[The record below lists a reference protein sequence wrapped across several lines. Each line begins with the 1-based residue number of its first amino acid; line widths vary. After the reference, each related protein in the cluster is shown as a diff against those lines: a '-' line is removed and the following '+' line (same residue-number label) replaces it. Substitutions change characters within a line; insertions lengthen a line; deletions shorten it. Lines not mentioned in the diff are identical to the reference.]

1 MSAMAIETDVEEV
14 IDTHHDHVNRGMA
27 RLMRLLNVG
36 VEVSADG
43 VHVTDHKGI
52 RYLDCG
58 GYCVFLLGR
67 RHPCVLAAAIAQLEN
82 VALGSRLLVN
92 RQQADAAKALA
103 SVAPAGLQY
112 VWLANS
118 GAEAVEAAMKLAK
131 VNGRSRF
138 IAMKGGFHGK
148 TLGALSLTHS
158 PKYRL
163 PFAPLLPGVS
173 FVDFGDIDALRLA
186 MADGGADTAVVL
198 EPIQS
203 EAGVIIPPAGYLR
216 AVEALCRERG
226 ALLILDEISTGLGR
240 TGAWWVCQD
249 EGVTPDILLC
259 GKALSG
265 GLVPVS
271 ALLCRAELY
280 EAFNTNPLVHTSTFA
295 GSPLVSAVVKAVI
308 ETLVELDAPRR
319 AKQLGEQLLDGLAAI
334 QQRHQFP
341 FLAAIRGRGLLI
353 ALEFTQDAFAGE
365 FLLEMVANKVL
376 ISHSLNAHATARL
389 TPPVTLTDT
398 HVAQLLG
405 AAEASLIAIHHRY
418 FATQDVPA

>member
-1 MSAMAIETDVEEV
+1 MSTLEADVEEL

-67 RHPCVLAAAIAQLEN
+67 RHPAVLKAAIDQLGQ

-92 RQQADAAKALA
+92 RQQAEAAKALA
-103 SVAPAGLQY
+103 TIAPAGLSY

-118 GAEAVEAAMKLAK
+118 GAEAVEAALKLAK
-131 VNGRSRF
+131 INGRNRF

-148 TLGALSLTHS
+148 TLGALSITHS

-173 FVDFGDIDALRLA
+173 FVDFGDVDALRVA

-203 EAGVIIPPAGYLR
+203 EAGVVIPPAGYLR

-240 TGAWWVCQD
+240 TGSWWVCED

-280 EAFNTNPLVHTSTFA
+280 DAFNTNPLVHTSTFA
-295 GSPLVSAVVKAVI
+295 GSPLVSAVVKATV
-308 ETLVELDAPRR
+308 EALVELDAPRR
-319 AKQLGEQLLDGLAAI
+319 ARRIGERLLDGLTAI
-334 QQRHQFP
+334 QQRGQFP
-341 FLAAIRGRGLLI
+341 FLTAIRGKGLLI
-353 ALEFTQDAFAGE
+353 ALEFTQEAYAGE
-365 FLLEMVANKVL
+365 FLLEMVANRVL

-389 TPPVTLTDT
+389 TPPVTLEEADI
-398 HVAQLLG
+398 AELLA
-405 AAEASLIAIHHRY
+405 AAEASLTAIHHRY
-418 FATQDVPA
+418 FPTQDVTA

>member
-1 MSAMAIETDVEEV
+1 MNALETDVEEL

-27 RLMRLLNVG
+27 RLMRLLSVG
-36 VEVSADG
+36 VEVAADG

-67 RHPCVLAAAIAQLEN
+67 CHPAVLEAAIDQIKC

-92 RQQADAAKALA
+92 RQQAEAAKALA
-103 SVAPAGLQY
+103 AIAPPGLSY
-112 VWLANS
+112 VWFANS
-118 GAEAVEAAMKLAK
+118 GAEAVEAALKLAK

-138 IAMKGGFHGK
+138 IAMRGGFHGK

-158 PKYRL
+158 PKFRL
-163 PFAPLLPGVS
+163 PFAPLLPGVT
-173 FVDFGDIDALRLA
+173 FVDFGDVQALRTAL
-186 MADGGADTAVVL
+186 ADGGADTAVVL

-203 EAGVIIPPAGYLR
+203 EAGVVIPPAGYLR

-271 ALLCRAELY
+271 AMLCRAELY

-295 GSPLVSAVVKAVI
+295 GSPLVSAVVKSTI
-308 ETLVELDAPRR
+308 ETLLELDAPRR
-319 AKQLGEQLLDGLAAI
+319 ARALGERLLAGLTAI
-334 QQRHQFP
+334 QQQHAFP
-341 FLAAIRGRGLLI
+341 FLKAIRGRGLLI
-353 ALEFTQDAFAGE
+353 ALEFTEEAFAGE

-389 TPPVTLTDT
+389 TPPVTLSDAN
-398 HVAQLLG
+398 VAELL
-405 AAEASLIAIHHRY
+405 AAASTSLTAIHHRY
-418 FATQDVPA
+418 FATQDIPA